1 MLHVKTWEKRRLFAF
16 LALDHQTAPPRSGRG
31 WRHVASC
38 AGLAQAHWNVA
49 LLLAASA
56 LWQAG
61 AASFHKSKASHA
73 FSQLIQDVQ
82 VSLIGEHS
90 DFVCSGSDGG
100 SIFIWNAKTGQLVNV
115 LRANETVTT
124 CVAPHPHV
132 PMLASCGF
140 EPAVRLWSP
149 EVGTLL
155 GSVQAGM

>member
-1 MLHVKTWEKRRLFAF
+1 MAAP
-16 LALDHQTAPPRSGRG
+16 ALG
-31 WRHVASC
+31 
-38 AGLAQAHWNVA
+38 
-49 LLLAASA
+49 
-56 LWQAG
+56 QAG
-61 AASFHKSKASHA
+61 AVCSDKARTSHA
-73 FSQLIQDVQ
+73 PSNIQGAQ

-100 SIFIWNAKTGQLVNV
+100 SIFIWNAQTGQLVNV

-149 EVGTLL
+149 EVGGSCGIVYTRRQWECIYKNAVGVCMRGCG
-155 GSVQAGM
+155 GSVYARMQLIGLPCHVGHSAPAGLI